1 MGGHWSLLACP
12 FVVEGHGL
20 VVESDES
27 VWSGNRGGGAKLL
40 HSRDMV
46 QQNPQLNDPRTIIIT
61 KVCPL
66 PALVHHCTTGKLV
79 NNGIVTIQEDHR
91 WLGSASTALPQT
103 VWTLESQQIRR
114 RGSRMEGRNDGG
126 CEQRTVKDLAKFS
139 RNVEPTRDQH
149 NAFLQESLSP
159 SAFLIV
165 RLCFVSCNSRFIFPP
180 PWNIIKDS
188 LKLPTSIVEQP
199 VAPFPIPTT
208 AHTRSGWLSMQL
220 GST

>member
-1 MGGHWSLLACP
+1 
-12 FVVEGHGL
+12 
-20 VVESDES
+20 

-46 QQNPQLNDPRTIIIT
+46 QRNPQLNDPRTIIIT
-61 KVCPL
+61 KVRPL

-91 WLGSASTALPQT
+91 WPGSASTALPQT
-103 VWTLESQQIRR
+103 VRTLESQRR

-149 NAFLQESLSP
+149 NAFPQESLSHVLCIGVLNCP
-159 SAFLIV
+159 FTLIKIS
-165 RLCFVSCNSRFIFPP
+165 RSRFIFPP

-208 AHTRSGWLSMQL
+208 ARTRSGWLSMQL